1 MNLISRRKN
10 VWKSSAVFFHFC
22 SLLHSTLLIICVVD
36 CIGCHESI
44 SKILFVVTLNE
55 NATENKA
62 ARCFFWI
69 LLQYSRR
76 IQAKG
81 GEVRHPPYS
90 ALIHPSNLRYFL
102 RIHLSFLYGSAILVS
117 YPQSFY
123 ATTIKICW
131 HYKYQAQLNSS
142 DPRIKSRIWRIE
154 PFISGKRQY
163 SETSFYCISPIF
175 TVAFIIEIRE

>member
-1 MNLISRRKN
+1 MKVFQKSCLWLHWMKTRPRIRRF
-10 VWKSSAVFFHFC
+10 AV
-22 SLLHSTLLIICVVD
+22 
-36 CIGCHESI
+36 
-44 SKILFVVTLNE
+44 
-55 NATENKA
+55 
-62 ARCFFWI
+62 FWI
-69 LLQYSRR
+69 LLQYGRR

-131 HYKYQAQLNSS
+131 HYKYQAQPNSS
-142 DPRIKSRIWRIE
+142 DLRIKSKNLKNW
-154 PFISGKRQY
+154 
-163 SETSFYCISPIF
+163 SFYFSIDWSKRTIPYRTKYHRLLISSSITSQPVHLIFPIVLTLEKKEKF
-175 TVAFIIEIRE
+175 FHWKWNG

>member
-1 MNLISRRKN
+1 MKVFQKSCLWLHWMKTRPRIRRL
-10 VWKSSAVFFHFC
+10 AV
-22 SLLHSTLLIICVVD
+22 
-36 CIGCHESI
+36 
-44 SKILFVVTLNE
+44 
-55 NATENKA
+55 
-62 ARCFFWI
+62 FWI

-131 HYKYQAQLNSS
+131 HYKYQAQPNSS
-142 DPRIKSRIWRIE
+142 DPRIKSRIWRIDL
-154 PFISGKRQY
+154 FISVLDGPSGPFHTWPLNLLRKRSHLVIFLVDQLIFNCGKEKRLI
-163 SETSFYCISPIF
+163 SRYCPIILSPR
-175 TVAFIIEIRE
+175 AR